1 MRTLLRHSDD
11 MEELGKTEDVINT
24 LVKKNN
30 QKKTEEL
37 LKNV

>member
-1 MRTLLRHSDD
+1 